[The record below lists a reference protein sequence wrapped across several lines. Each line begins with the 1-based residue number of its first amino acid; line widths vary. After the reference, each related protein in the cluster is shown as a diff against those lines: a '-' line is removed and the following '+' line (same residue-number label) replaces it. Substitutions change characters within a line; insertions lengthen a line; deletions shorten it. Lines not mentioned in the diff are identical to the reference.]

1 MQGEITVPIENG
13 VDAQA
18 VLRAARL
25 GLWRG
30 EFENGKM
37 VRLYADDIMDDLLG
51 TNARMSPQERCA
63 FFSARIHPDD
73 RALFEDYAAKL
84 TEVRTEI
91 VYRYLHPQRGECI
104 IRCGGSRDPAFKDG
118 IRILGVHQ
126 DISDIVRLEK
136 NKFAEKRLAEQNI
149 TLRKEQE
156 QKELYYRELLDAQN
170 CGLMVYTYP
179 ERKIIH
185 MNAEAKR
192 IFHVSGIEQM
202 QRELRTKLLH
212 AYYPDP
218 TTPERLHNLR
228 LEDGA
233 VDYECVLSYGTPDA
247 CHIMAKTKT
256 FLMPSGVHTIVT
268 TFLDVSD
275 MVTLRDALRKAQEG
289 SRAKSSFLFAMSH
302 DLRTPMNAIIGYA
315 DLIQNHWGDEAVCRE
330 YLKKLKE
337 ASRYLLSLIGNVLE
351 VSRIESGKESLH
363 EVPWDLHRLEEAV
376 DILES
381 EIAKKQLTL
390 RKSIELPQP
399 CVSCDATKVQEILMN
414 LLSNAVKYTP
424 SGGHIDMTLGQR
436 PGKQPDSTVLTIS
449 VRDDGI
455 GIAKEFQ
462 PHLFEAFTRER
473 DSSQSGI
480 MGTGLGLQI
489 VKSFV
494 GLMGGTVS
502 VDSAPGKG
510 SCFTV
515 ELPLRLASEE
525 QIQRPSRPAPLSLEG
540 KRVLLAEDNA
550 LNAEI
555 TTTILQNAGM
565 LVDTAENGA
574 VALSMLQ
581 AVPAG
586 YYDLILM
593 DIQMPCMN
601 GYEATRAIRALHD
614 GRADILIIAMT
625 ANAFEEDRQA
635 AFAAGMDDYASKPIE
650 PARLERTIAEA
661 LARKREQQ
669 GKQK

>member
-1 MQGEITVPIENG
+1 MPNENG

-18 VLRAARL
+18 VLGAAKL

-30 EFENGKM
+30 EFEDGKM
-37 VRLYADDIMDDLLG
+37 VRLYADDMMNDLLG
-51 TNARMSPQERCA
+51 TDARMTPEERCS
-63 FFSARIHPDD
+63 FFATRIHPDD
-73 RALFEDYAAKL
+73 SALFEDYVSKI
-84 TEVRTEI
+84 TEVPTEI
-91 VYRYLHPQRGECI
+91 VYRYIHPQRGEYLV
-104 IRCGGSRDPAFKDG
+104 RCGGSRDPAAKD
-118 IRILGVHQ
+118 RVCILGVHR

-136 NKFAEKRLAEQNI
+136 ARFAEKRLAEQNI

-185 MNAEAKR
+185 MNAEARR

-202 QRELRTKLLH
+202 QRELRTKLLR

-256 FLMPSGVHTIVT
+256 FLMPGGEHTIVT

-315 DLIQNHWGDEAVCRE
+315 DLIQSNWGSEEVCRE

-337 ASRYLLSLIGNVLE
+337 ASGYLLSLIGNVLE

-363 EVPWDLHRLEEAV
+363 EIPWDLRHLEEAL
-376 DILES
+376 DILEG
-381 EIAKKQLTL
+381 EIAKKQLTVT
-390 RKSIELPQP
+390 SSVTLPQP
-399 CVSCDATKVQEILMN
+399 YVSCDATKVQEILMN

-424 SGGHIDMTLGQR
+424 NGGHIAMTLGQR
-436 PGKQPDSTVLTIS
+436 PGSQADSTVLTIR
-449 VRDDGI
+449 VQDDGI

-462 PHLFEAFTRER
+462 PHLFEAFSRER

-494 GLMGGTVS
+494 SLMGGTVT
-502 VDSAPGKG
+502 VDSTPGKG

-515 ELPLRLASEE
+515 ELPLQQTSPES
-525 QIQRPSRPAPLSLEG
+525 IQRPKSTVLPPLEG

-555 TTTILQNAGM
+555 TSTILHNVGM

-614 GRADILIIAMT
+614 GREGILIIAMT

-650 PARLERTIAEA
+650 PVKLERTIAEA